1 MSTDTQRLS
10 GGSAVGPFAAELG
23 GAAAFFA
30 SRETLHGVVARRI
43 LGHPAP
49 QDRDLADH
57 LIRERR
63 RRSRLD
69 GSIGGSL
76 VATAQALWELL
87 ELGAERSNAGV
98 VRLGGFLLAQQ
109 NRPGRWS
116 DDGIAGDGFFSP
128 GPRSTTIAPLALPS
142 GTVFTREDDARFVA
156 SCLTLRAVLRAG
168 HEDRAPVVTH
178 LESLLRLRVL
188 EPHLGFVVLAALG
201 MAPPTYWTRIDALVA
216 EAARHQRDD
225 GSWPDVTAFHAVELL
240 LTVPTRAARLL
251 IARAAPFIAARQV
264 ASGAFDATESE
275 AIALTAL
282 RALITARTIV
292 VRASQ

>member
-1 MSTDTQRLS
+1 MSTEARVS
-10 GGSAVGPFAAELG
+10 GGAAGPFAAELG
-23 GAAAFFA
+23 GVAAFFA
-30 SRETLHGVVARRI
+30 SRETLHGVVARRL
-43 LGHPAP
+43 LGHPSP
-49 QDRDLADH
+49 GDRELADH

-69 GSIGGSL
+69 GSLGGSL

-87 ELGAERSNAGV
+87 ELGAERTNAGV

-109 NRPGRWS
+109 DRPGRWS

-128 GPRSTTIAPLALPS
+128 GPRPTGIAPLTLPS
-142 GTVFTREDDARFVA
+142 GTVFTHEEDARFVA

-168 HEDRAPVVTH
+168 HENRAPVVAH

-188 EPHLGFVVLAALG
+188 EPHLAFVVLAALG
-201 MAPPTYWTRIDALVA
+201 MAPPAYWTRIDALVA

-251 IARAAPFIAARQV
+251 IARAAPFIASRQV
-264 ASGAFDATESE
+264 ASGAFDPSESE

-282 RALITARTIV
+282 RALITARTTSAA
-292 VRASQ
+292 RPER